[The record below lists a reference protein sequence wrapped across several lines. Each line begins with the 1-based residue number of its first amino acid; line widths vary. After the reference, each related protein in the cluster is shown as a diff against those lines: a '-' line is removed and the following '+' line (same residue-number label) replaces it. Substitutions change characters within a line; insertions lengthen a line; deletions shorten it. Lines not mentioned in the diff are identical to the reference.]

1 MDYETKIYL
10 DKLIEA
16 VDSPDWW
23 MIVLT
28 IINVGAFI
36 IVAYTQYKQQKYQ
49 IRLQEQQTRS
59 QDYALY
65 QQLYTCIKDINKL
78 IDTYLYELLMCY
90 GPFRDKKEEPFADK
104 IELVSTY
111 IRELDERWNDFELK
125 FPLQMSTITMY
136 MEVLIE
142 MQNVYSVFHPM
153 LAVEKEDKRDIKSLL
168 HSLPRYKFNEDE
180 IILQNILSLIGHK
193 GTRDCVEP
201 CLRGFV
207 KSKKYIHESNMLGI
221 IRERCKVE

>member
-1 MDYETKIYL
+1 MDYETQIYL
-10 DKLIEA
+10 NNLIDA
-16 VDSPDWW
+16 IKSPDWA
-23 MIVLT
+23 IVVLT
-28 IINVGAFI
+28 AINIGFMI
-36 IVAYTQYKQQKYQ
+36 WLGIRQNNLQKQQV
-49 IRLQEQQTRS
+49 RS

-153 LAVEKEDKRDIKSLL
+153 LAVEKEDKRDIKSLFQ
-168 HSLPRYKFNEDE
+168 SLPRYKFNEDE

-201 CLRGFV
+201 CLRVFV

>member
-1 MDYETKIYL
+1 MKSLCIDLTDPAWWSVIL
-10 DKLIEA
+10 SAISTIA
-16 VDSPDWW
+16 V
-23 MIVLT
+23 IV
-28 IINVGAFI
+28 IAAV
-36 IVAYTQYKQQKYQ
+36 Q
-49 IRLQEQQTRS
+49 IRLQKQQVRS

-153 LAVEKEDKRDIKSLL
+153 LAVEKEDKRDIKSLFQ
-168 HSLPRYKFNEDE
+168 SLPRYKFNEDE

-201 CLRGFV
+201 CLRVFV